1 MYIDL
6 FSSFIM
12 FMWIFYMFINNKTKK
27 LWQYSVNKYRVQ
39 FFQMGSSSLIIFNNF
54 KIDSEFFFIKPP
66 PQINTQKWK
75 IWILHMSLGLFYN
88 DNVLLPHIQ
97 NTIMT
102 VKL

>member
-39 FFQMGSSSLIIFNNF
+39 FFQMGSSSSIIFNNF

-66 PQINTQKWK
+66 PPNQYSKMEDMDSSHVPRTF
-75 IWILHMSLGLFYN
+75 L
-88 DNVLLPHIQ
+88 
-97 NTIMT
+97 
-102 VKL
+102 